1 MNIVC
6 AQCGAGVGYGLPSLA
21 DQTVVVCPGCR
32 SGLRVRVEAFSI
44 PGAAAEAAPSAASPA
59 SEPRRRAVVALQG
72 EATRELIGELLSG
85 EGFEVLEATTGAE
98 ALARVSETRPAL
110 VLVDVGLSD
119 IMGFQVC
126 ETIRKDAVNEG
137 VKIILVAAI
146 HNKDRYRRQPGN
158 LFGADDY
165 IERHQIE
172 TDLVTKVKAFSG
184 GTTAPTA
191 AAPSSRGGVADSA
204 LRGPEPSQPHAQPTD
219 PPGSPSVA
227 KTAAKE
233 PAAFPNRPAPAPEV
247 SSPAVPPRISPPVT
261 ASAPP
266 IQAQVAQKP
275 AVTKEPSVPPVA
287 PSNAA
292 ASNADGPVQ
301 EAARRLAR
309 IIVSDIA
316 LYNAKKVD
324 EGVLKGTF
332 FDLLRT
338 EIEEGR
344 RLYEERRDPSLQ
356 GAVDL
361 FQQTLEQFVAT
372 RRELLNRS
380 RPAAA

>member
-32 SGLRVRVEAFSI
+32 SGLRVRIEAFSM
-44 PGAAAEAAPSAASPA
+44 PGTSTDPAPTGDQ
-59 SEPRRRAVVALQG
+59 RIRAVVAVEG

-85 EGFEVLEATTGAE
+85 EGFEVIEATSGTE
-98 ALARVSETRPAL
+98 AFARVSETQPAL

-126 ETIRKDAVNEG
+126 ETLRKDAANAG
-137 VKIILVAAI
+137 MKIILVAAI
-146 HNKDRYRRQPGN
+146 HNKDRYRRQPDH

-172 TDLVTKVKAFSG
+172 TNLVAKVKALRG
-184 GTTAPTA
+184 GEASPTTAP
-191 AAPSSRGGVADSA
+191 SSDLGGVSDSA
-204 LRGPEPSQPHAQPTD
+204 LRGPEPMQPQAQSADAAGGPSSADAAASPRQPTHAPD
-219 PPGSPSVA
+219 SSTP
-227 KTAAKE
+227 
-233 PAAFPNRPAPAPEV
+233 PAP
-247 SSPAVPPRISPPVT
+247 PRVRPPVT
-261 ASAPP
+261 LSAL
-266 IQAQVAQKP
+266 
-275 AVTKEPSVPPVA
+275 PSATPVVPKPPVA
-287 PSNAA
+287 REPSIPPVATPTAA
-292 ASNADGPVQ
+292 ALKAGDPAL

-332 FDLLRT
+332 FDLLRS
-338 EIEEGR
+338 EIYEGR
-344 RLYEERRDPSLQ
+344 KLYQERRDPSLE
-356 GAVDL
+356 GAVDF

-372 RRELLNRS
+372 RRELLNRN

>member
-44 PGAAAEAAPSAASPA
+44 PAAVTETAPSAASPA
-59 SEPRRRAVVALQG
+59 GEQRHRAVVALQG

-126 ETIRKDAVNEG
+126 ETIRKDAANAG

-146 HNKDRYRRQPGN
+146 HNKDRYRRQPDH

-172 TDLVTKVKAFSG
+172 TDLVTKVKAFSA
-184 GTTAPTA
+184 GTASPTA
-191 AAPSSRGGVADSA
+191 TAASDLGGVSDMASRGS
-204 LRGPEPSQPHAQPTD
+204 EPSQPPAQAAG
-219 PPGSPSVA
+219 GSGGPSSA
-227 KTAAKE
+227 KIAAKA
-233 PAAFPNRPAPAPEV
+233 PAASA
-247 SSPAVPPRISPPVT
+247 SSAPPRVSPPVT

-266 IQAQVAQKP
+266 PPPPVAVKP
-275 AVTKEPSVPPVA
+275 PVAKEPSVPPVA
-287 PSNAA
+287 PPAA
-292 ASNADGPVQ
+292 AAPKADDPVQ

-338 EIEEGR
+338 EIDEGR
-344 RLYEERRDPSLQ
+344 RLYEERQDPSLQ
-356 GAVDL
+356 GTADL

>member
-1 MNIVC
+1 
-6 AQCGAGVGYGLPSLA
+6 
-21 DQTVVVCPGCR
+21 
-32 SGLRVRVEAFSI
+32 
-44 PGAAAEAAPSAASPA
+44 
-59 SEPRRRAVVALQG
+59 
-72 EATRELIGELLSG
+72 
-85 EGFEVLEATTGAE
+85 
-98 ALARVSETRPAL
+98 L

-126 ETIRKDAVNEG
+126 ETIRKDAANAG

-172 TDLVTKVKAFSG
+172 TDLVTKVKAFCENTALPSA
-184 GTTAPTA
+184 TAP
-191 AAPSSRGGVADSA
+191 SCRGGVSDPAS
-204 LRGPEPSQPHAQPTD
+204 RGPEPSQPPAPAAD
-219 PPGSPSVA
+219 LSGSRTVA
-227 KTAAKE
+227 KAAAKE
-233 PAAFPNRPAPAPEV
+233 PVGAPKMPAPAPDI
-247 SSPAVPPRISPPVT
+247 SAPPVPPRISSPVT
-261 ASAPP
+261 TSAPP
-266 IQAQVAQKP
+266 IETPVAPKP
-275 AVTKEPSVPPVA
+275 AVVTEPSVPPVA
-287 PSNAA
+287 PPMAA
-292 ASNADGPVQ
+292 APNADDPIQ

-338 EIEEGR
+338 EIDEGR